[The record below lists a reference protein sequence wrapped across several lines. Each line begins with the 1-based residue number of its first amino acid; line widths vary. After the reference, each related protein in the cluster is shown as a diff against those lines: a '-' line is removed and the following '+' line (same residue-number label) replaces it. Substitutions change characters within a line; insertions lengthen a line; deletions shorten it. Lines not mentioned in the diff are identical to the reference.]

1 MALHAGETFAGYT
14 IVRQIGSG
22 GMGEVYLA
30 AHPRLPRQEALKILR
45 PDISTDH
52 DFRRRFIREAD
63 SIAALEHPNIV
74 TVHDRGETDNQLWI
88 STQYVDGTD
97 AARLLQSRYPA
108 GMPSDEVADITA
120 AIASALDYAHKK
132 GLLHR
137 DVKPAN
143 ILLSHPDPDGYRRT
157 YLADFGIARPL
168 DDPAGLTATNFTLG
182 TLAYAAP
189 EQLMG
194 NTIDGRA
201 DQYALA
207 ATAYHLLTGRPPY
220 SDTNPVAVISHH
232 LTEPPPP
239 PSTVRAELAPFN
251 TAFARALAKQ
261 PQDRFPRCQ
270 DFAHALTTATTTA
283 ARHQPEPRPRP
294 DLNPSGSGSYSASA
308 PTQQAQAA
316 AEPTA
321 HPRSKRLTPSKTALA
336 GAVVIGLLAAAVAW
350 WRPWVSQQDPNP
362 SATNPSTPAITG
374 PAIPGPPTSPTTSA
388 PPPSVTTSPRPTP
401 ATPTPPVLQG
411 VDGEFIAA
419 MRGYGVPVSEQDPQW
434 TVDQARTICRA
445 AEDNPRRYPPGKDTM
460 LAFVKY
466 IKENNPDWTQQQAT
480 RLAHGGVDYY
490 CPWVWGPNPQEIAAM
505 PPDQRYLAMLLD
517 RLGITPTDNGVSLI
531 NAARQWCGWK
541 AQGWQNYQVVDATT
555 LGTNNRK
562 DLPEMVEIAIDVYC
576 PEFSGR

>member
-1 MALHAGETFAGYT
+1 MTLGAGETFAGYT
-14 IVRQIGSG
+14 ILGQLGAG

-30 AHPRLPRQEALKILR
+30 QHPRLPRQEALKILR
-45 PDISTDH
+45 TDISND
-52 DFRRRFIREAD
+52 DSFRQRFIREAD

-74 TVHDRGETDNQLWI
+74 TVHDRGKTDNQLWI

-108 GMPSDEVADITA
+108 GMPADEVADIIA
-120 AIASALDYAHKK
+120 AIASALDYAHKQ

-143 ILLSHPDPDGYRRT
+143 ILLSHPDPDGNRRI

-168 DDPAGLTATNFTLG
+168 DDPDGLTATNFTLG

-220 SDTNPVAVISHH
+220 SNTNPVAVISHH

-239 PSTVRAELAPFN
+239 PSTVRPELAPFDA
-251 TAFARALAKQ
+251 AFARALAKQ

-283 ARHQPEPRPRP
+283 
-294 DLNPSGSGSYSASA
+294 GSYSASA
-308 PTQQAQAA
+308 PTQQAQVAA
-316 AEPTA
+316 QPTA
-321 HPRSKRLTPSKTALA
+321 HPRSKRLALSKTALA
-336 GAVVIGLLAAAVAW
+336 GAVVIGLLAAGVAW
-350 WRPWVSQQDPNP
+350 WRPWVSQRDPNP
-362 SATNPSTPAITG
+362 SATNPSTPASTG
-374 PAIPGPPTSPTTSA
+374 PAIPGPPTSLTTST
-388 PPPSVTTSPRPTP
+388 PPPSVTTSPLPTP

-434 TVDQARTICRA
+434 TVGQARAVCAA
-445 AEDNPRRYPPGKDTM
+445 AEDNPRRYPPGKDAV
-460 LAFVKY
+460 LAFVKGVM
-466 IKENNPDWTQQQAT
+466 ENNPDWTRQQAT
-480 RLAHGGVDYY
+480 RFTDVAVDYY
-490 CPWVWGPNPQEIAAM
+490 CPWLRGPSQQEIAAM
-505 PPDQRYLAMLLD
+505 PSDQRYLTMLQD

-555 LGTNNRK
+555 LGPNNRK

>member
-1 MALHAGETFAGYT
+1 MKLGVGETFAGYT
-14 IVRQIGSG
+14 ILGQLGAG

-30 AHPRLPRQEALKILR
+30 QHPRLPRHEALKVLR
-45 PDISTDH
+45 TDISND
-52 DFRRRFIREAD
+52 DNFRQRFIREAD

-74 TVHDRGETDNQLWI
+74 TVHDRGQTDNQLWI

-108 GMPSDEVADITA
+108 GMPADEVTDITA
-120 AIASALDYAHKK
+120 AIASALDYAHKQ

-143 ILLSHPDPDGYRRT
+143 ILLSHPDPDGNRRT

-168 DDPAGLTATNFTLG
+168 NDPAGLTATNFTLG

-207 ATAYHLLTGRPPY
+207 TTAYHLLTGRPPY

-232 LTEPPPP
+232 LTKPPPP
-239 PSTVRAELAPFN
+239 PSTVRPELAPFDA
-251 TAFARALAKQ
+251 AFARALAKK

-270 DFAHALTTATTTA
+270 DFAHALITATTTA
-283 ARHQPEPRPRP
+283 
-294 DLNPSGSGSYSASA
+294 GSYSASA
-308 PTQQAQAA
+308 PTQQAQVA

-321 HPRSKRLTPSKTALA
+321 HPRSKRLALSKTALA
-336 GAVVIGLLAAAVAW
+336 GAVVIGLLAAGVAW
-350 WRPWVSQQDPNP
+350 WRPWVSQRDPNP
-362 SATNPSTPAITG
+362 SATNPSTPATTG
-374 PAIPGPPTSPTTSA
+374 PAIPGPPTSPTNSA
-388 PPPSVTTSPRPTP
+388 PPPSVTTSPLPTP

-411 VDGEFIAA
+411 VDSEFIAA
-419 MRGYGVPVSEQDPQW
+419 MRGYGVPVSEEDPQW
-434 TVDQARTICRA
+434 TVGQARAVCAA
-445 AEDNPRRYPPGKDTM
+445 AEDNPRRYPPGKDAV
-460 LAFVKY
+460 LAFVKGVM
-466 IKENNPDWTQQQAT
+466 ENNPDWTRQQAT
-480 RLAHGGVDYY
+480 RFTHGAVDYY
-490 CPWVWGPNPQEIAAM
+490 CPWLWGPNPAEIAAM
-505 PPDQRYLAMLLD
+505 PSDQRYLAMLQD
-517 RLGITPTDNGVSLI
+517 RLGITPNDNGVSLI

-541 AQGWQNYQVVDATT
+541 AQGWRNDQVMDATT
-555 LGTNNRK
+555 LNGNSRK
-562 DLPEMVEIAIDVYC
+562 DLPDMVEIAIDVYC

>member
-1 MALHAGETFAGYT
+1 MTLGAGETFAGYT
-14 IVRQIGSG
+14 ILGQLGAG

-30 AHPRLPRQEALKILR
+30 QHPRLPRQEALKILR
-45 PDISTDH
+45 TDISND
-52 DFRRRFIREAD
+52 DSFRQRFIREAD

-97 AARLLQSRYPA
+97 AARLLKSRYPA
-108 GMPSDEVADITA
+108 GMPADEVADIIA
-120 AIASALDYAHKK
+120 AIASALDYAHKQ

-143 ILLSHPDPDGYRRT
+143 ILLSHPDPDGNRRI

-168 DDPAGLTATNFTLG
+168 DDDPAGLTATNFTLG

-194 NTIDGRA
+194 STIDGRA

-239 PSTVRAELAPFN
+239 PSTVRPELAPFDA
-251 TAFARALAKQ
+251 AFARALAKQ

-283 ARHQPEPRPRP
+283 
-294 DLNPSGSGSYSASA
+294 GSYSASA
-308 PTQQAQAA
+308 PTQQAPVA

-321 HPRSKRLTPSKTALA
+321 HPRSKRLAPLKTALA
-336 GAVVIGLLAAAVAW
+336 GAVAIGLLAAGVAW
-350 WRPWVSQQDPNP
+350 WRPWVSQRDPNP
-362 SATNPSTPAITG
+362 SATNPSTPATTG

-388 PPPSVTTSPRPTP
+388 PPPSVTTSPLPTP

-434 TVDQARTICRA
+434 TVNQARAVCA
-445 AEDNPRRYPPGKDTM
+445 AAQDNPGRYPPGKDTV
-460 LAFVKY
+460 LAFVKGVM
-466 IKENNPDWTQQQAT
+466 ENNPDWTRQQAT
-480 RLAHGGVDYY
+480 RFTDVAVDYY
-490 CPWVWGPNPQEIAAM
+490 CPWLRGPSQQEIAAM
-505 PPDQRYLAMLLD
+505 PSDQRYLATLQD

-531 NAARQWCGWK
+531 NAARQWCGLK
-541 AQGWQNYQVVDATT
+541 AQGWQNYQVVNATT
-555 LGTNNRK
+555 LGSNDRK

>member
-1 MALHAGETFAGYT
+1 MTLGAGETFAGYT
-14 IVRQIGSG
+14 ILGQLGAG

-30 AHPRLPRQEALKILR
+30 QHPRLPRQEALKILR
-45 PDISTDH
+45 TDISND
-52 DFRRRFIREAD
+52 DSFRQRFIREAD

-74 TVHDRGETDNQLWI
+74 TVHDRGKTDNQLWI

-108 GMPSDEVADITA
+108 GMPADEVADIIA
-120 AIASALDYAHKK
+120 AIASALDYAHKQ

-143 ILLSHPDPDGYRRT
+143 ILLSQPDPDGNRRI

-168 DDPAGLTATNFTLG
+168 DDPDGLTATNFTLG

-220 SDTNPVAVISHH
+220 SNTNPVAVISHH

-239 PSTVRAELAPFN
+239 PSTVRPELAPFDA
-251 TAFARALAKQ
+251 AFARALAKQ

-283 ARHQPEPRPRP
+283 
-294 DLNPSGSGSYSASA
+294 GSYSASA
-308 PTQQAQAA
+308 PTQQAQVAA
-316 AEPTA
+316 QPTA
-321 HPRSKRLTPSKTALA
+321 HPRSKRLALSKTALA
-336 GAVVIGLLAAAVAW
+336 GAVVIGLLAAGVAW
-350 WRPWVSQQDPNP
+350 WRPWVSQRDPNP
-362 SATNPSTPAITG
+362 SATNPSTPASTG
-374 PAIPGPPTSPTTSA
+374 PAIPGPPTSLTTST
-388 PPPSVTTSPRPTP
+388 PPPSVTTSPLPTP

-434 TVDQARTICRA
+434 TVGQARAVCAA
-445 AEDNPRRYPPGKDTM
+445 AEDNPRRYPPGKDAV
-460 LAFVKY
+460 LAFVKGVM
-466 IKENNPDWTQQQAT
+466 ENNPDWTRQQAT
-480 RLAHGGVDYY
+480 RFTDVAVDYY
-490 CPWVWGPNPQEIAAM
+490 CPWLRGPSQQEIAAM
-505 PPDQRYLAMLLD
+505 PSDQRYLTMLQD

-531 NAARQWCGWK
+531 NAARQWCGWR

-555 LGTNNRK
+555 LGPNNRK

>member
-1 MALHAGETFAGYT
+1 MTLGAGETFAGYT
-14 IVRQIGSG
+14 ILGQLGAG

-30 AHPRLPRQEALKILR
+30 QHPRLPRQEALKILR
-45 PDISTDH
+45 TDISND
-52 DFRRRFIREAD
+52 DSFRQRFIREAD

-74 TVHDRGETDNQLWI
+74 TVHDRGKTDNQLWI

-108 GMPSDEVADITA
+108 GMPADEVADITA
-120 AIASALDYAHKK
+120 AIASALDYAHKQ

-143 ILLSHPDPDGYRRT
+143 ILLSQPDPDGNRRI

-168 DDPAGLTATNFTLG
+168 DDPDGLTATNFTLG

-220 SDTNPVAVISHH
+220 SNTNPVAVISHH

-239 PSTVRAELAPFN
+239 PSTVRPELAPFDA
-251 TAFARALAKQ
+251 AFARALAKQ

-283 ARHQPEPRPRP
+283 
-294 DLNPSGSGSYSASA
+294 GSYSASA
-308 PTQQAQAA
+308 PTQQAQVAA
-316 AEPTA
+316 QPTA
-321 HPRSKRLTPSKTALA
+321 HPRSKRLALSKTALA
-336 GAVVIGLLAAAVAW
+336 GAVVIGLLAAGVAW
-350 WRPWVSQQDPNP
+350 WRPWVSQRDPNP
-362 SATNPSTPAITG
+362 SATNPSTPASTG
-374 PAIPGPPTSPTTSA
+374 PAIPGPPTSLTTST
-388 PPPSVTTSPRPTP
+388 PPPSVTTSPLPTP

-434 TVDQARTICRA
+434 TVGQARAVCAA
-445 AEDNPRRYPPGKDTM
+445 AEDNPRRYPPGKDAV
-460 LAFVKY
+460 LAFVKGVM
-466 IKENNPDWTQQQAT
+466 ENNPDWTRQQAT
-480 RLAHGGVDYY
+480 RFTDVAVDYY
-490 CPWVWGPNPQEIAAM
+490 CPWLRGPSQQEIAAM
-505 PPDQRYLAMLLD
+505 PSDQRYLTMLQD

-555 LGTNNRK
+555 LGPNNRK

>member
-1 MALHAGETFAGYT
+1 MTLGAGETFAGYT
-14 IVRQIGSG
+14 ILGQLGAG

-30 AHPRLPRQEALKILR
+30 QHPRLPRHEALKILR
-45 PDISTDH
+45 TDISND
-52 DFRRRFIREAD
+52 DSFRQRFIREAD

-108 GMPSDEVADITA
+108 GMPADEVADIIA
-120 AIASALDYAHKK
+120 AIASALDYAHKQ

-143 ILLSHPDPDGYRRT
+143 ILLSHPDPDGNRRI

-194 NTIDGRA
+194 STIDGRA
-201 DQYALA
+201 DQYPLA
-207 ATAYHLLTGRPPY
+207 ATTYHLLTVPPPY
-220 SDTNPVAVISHH
+220 SDTNRVAVISHH

-239 PSTVRAELAPFN
+239 PSTVRPELAPFDA
-251 TAFARALAKQ
+251 AFARALAKQ

-270 DFAHALTTATTTA
+270 DFAHALTTANTTA
-283 ARHQPEPRPRP
+283 
-294 DLNPSGSGSYSASA
+294 GSYSASA
-308 PTQQAQAA
+308 PTQQAPVA

-321 HPRSKRLTPSKTALA
+321 HPRSRRLAPLKTALA
-336 GAVVIGLLAAAVAW
+336 GAVVIGLLAAGVAW
-350 WRPWVSQQDPNP
+350 WRPWVSQRDPNP
-362 SATNPSTPAITG
+362 SATNPSTPATTG

-388 PPPSVTTSPRPTP
+388 PPPSVTASPLPTP

-434 TVDQARTICRA
+434 TVGQARAVCAA
-445 AEDNPRRYPPGKDTM
+445 AEDNPRRYPPGKDAV
-460 LAFVKY
+460 LAFVKGVM
-466 IKENNPDWTQQQAT
+466 ENNPDWTRQQAT
-480 RLAHGGVDYY
+480 RFTDVAVDYY
-490 CPWVWGPNPQEIAAM
+490 CPWLRGPSQQEIAAM
-505 PPDQRYLAMLLD
+505 PSDQRYLAMLQD

-555 LGTNNRK
+555 LGANDRK

>member
-1 MALHAGETFAGYT
+1 MTLGAGETFAGYT
-14 IVRQIGSG
+14 ILGQLGAG

-30 AHPRLPRQEALKILR
+30 QHPRLPRQEALKILR
-45 PDISTDH
+45 TDISND
-52 DFRRRFIREAD
+52 DSFRQRFIREAD

-97 AARLLQSRYPA
+97 AARLLKSRYPA
-108 GMPSDEVADITA
+108 GMPADEVADIIA
-120 AIASALDYAHKK
+120 AIASALDYAHKQ

-143 ILLSHPDPDGYRRT
+143 ILLSH
-157 YLADFGIARPL
+157 
-168 DDPAGLTATNFTLG
+168 PAGLTATNFTLG

-194 NTIDGRA
+194 STIDGRA

-239 PSTVRAELAPFN
+239 PSTVRPELAPFDA
-251 TAFARALAKQ
+251 AFARALAKQ

-283 ARHQPEPRPRP
+283 
-294 DLNPSGSGSYSASA
+294 GSYSASA
-308 PTQQAQAA
+308 PTQQAPVA

-321 HPRSKRLTPSKTALA
+321 HPRSKRLAPLKTALA
-336 GAVVIGLLAAAVAW
+336 GAVAIGLLAAGVAW
-350 WRPWVSQQDPNP
+350 WRPWVSQRDPNP
-362 SATNPSTPAITG
+362 SATNPSTPATTG

-388 PPPSVTTSPRPTP
+388 PPPSVTTSPLPTP

-434 TVDQARTICRA
+434 TVNQARAVCA
-445 AEDNPRRYPPGKDTM
+445 AAQDNPGRYPPGKDTV
-460 LAFVKY
+460 LAFVKGVM
-466 IKENNPDWTQQQAT
+466 ENNPDWTRQQAT
-480 RLAHGGVDYY
+480 RFTDVAVDYY
-490 CPWVWGPNPQEIAAM
+490 CPWLRGPSQQEIAAM
-505 PPDQRYLAMLLD
+505 PSDQRYLATLQD

-531 NAARQWCGWK
+531 NAARQWCGLK
-541 AQGWQNYQVVDATT
+541 AQGWQNYQVVNATT
-555 LGTNNRK
+555 LGSNDRK

>member
-1 MALHAGETFAGYT
+1 
-14 IVRQIGSG
+14 
-22 GMGEVYLA
+22 MGEVYLA
-30 AHPRLPRQEALKILR
+30 QHPRLPRHEALKILR
-45 PDISTDH
+45 TDISND
-52 DFRRRFIREAD
+52 DSFRQRFIREAD

-74 TVHDRGETDNQLWI
+74 TVHDRGEADNQLWI

-108 GMPSDEVADITA
+108 GMPADEVADITA

-143 ILLSHPDPDGYRRT
+143 ILLSHPDPDGNRRI

-194 NTIDGRA
+194 STIDGRA

-239 PSTVRAELAPFN
+239 PSTVRPELAPFDA
-251 TAFARALAKQ
+251 AFARALAKQ
-261 PQDRFPRCQ
+261 PRDRFPRCQ
-270 DFAHALTTATTTA
+270 DFAHALTTATA
-283 ARHQPEPRPRP
+283 
-294 DLNPSGSGSYSASA
+294 GSYSASA
-308 PTQQAQAA
+308 PTQQAQVA

-350 WRPWVSQQDPNP
+350 WRPWVSQRDPNP
-362 SATNPSTPAITG
+362 SATTPSTSATTG
-374 PAIPGPPTSPTTSA
+374 PAIPGPPTSPSTSA
-388 PPPSVTTSPRPTP
+388 PPPSVTNSPLPTP
-401 ATPTPPVLQG
+401 ATPTPPVLKG
-411 VDGEFIAA
+411 ADGEFIAA
-419 MRGYGVPVSEQDPQW
+419 MRGYGVPVSEQDPPM
-434 TVDQARTICRA
+434 DRRPSAR
-445 AEDNPRRYPPGKDTM
+445 
-460 LAFVKY
+460 
-466 IKENNPDWTQQQAT
+466 
-480 RLAHGGVDYY
+480 RLP
-490 CPWVWGPNPQEIAAM
+490 C
-505 PPDQRYLAMLLD
+505 
-517 RLGITPTDNGVSLI
+517 
-531 NAARQWCGWK
+531 C
-541 AQGWQNYQVVDATT
+541 
-555 LGTNNRK
+555 
-562 DLPEMVEIAIDVYC
+562 
-576 PEFSGR
+576 

>member
-1 MALHAGETFAGYT
+1 MTLGAGETFAGYT
-14 IVRQIGSG
+14 ILGQLGAG

-30 AHPRLPRQEALKILR
+30 QHPRLPRHEALKILR
-45 PDISTDH
+45 TDISND
-52 DFRRRFIREAD
+52 DSFRQRFIREAD

-74 TVHDRGETDNQLWI
+74 TVHDRGKTDNQLWI

-108 GMPSDEVADITA
+108 GMPADEVADIIA
-120 AIASALDYAHKK
+120 AIASALDYAHKQ

-143 ILLSHPDPDGYRRT
+143 ILLSHPDPDGNRRI

-194 NTIDGRA
+194 STIDGRA

-239 PSTVRAELAPFN
+239 PSTVRPELAPFDA
-251 TAFARALAKQ
+251 AFARALAKQ
-261 PQDRFPRCQ
+261 PQDRFPLCQ
-270 DFAHALTTATTTA
+270 DFAHALTATTTA
-283 ARHQPEPRPRP
+283 
-294 DLNPSGSGSYSASA
+294 GSYSASA

-336 GAVVIGLLAAAVAW
+336 GAVVIGLLAATVAW
-350 WRPWVSQQDPNP
+350 WRPWASQRDPNP

-388 PPPSVTTSPRPTP
+388 PPPSVTTSPLPTP
-401 ATPTPPVLQG
+401 VTPTPPVLQG

-434 TVDQARTICRA
+434 TVNQARAVCA
-445 AEDNPRRYPPGKDTM
+445 AAQDNPRRYPPGGDTV
-460 LAFVKY
+460 LAFVKGVM
-466 IKENNPDWTQQQAT
+466 ENNPDWTRQQAT
-480 RLAHGGVDYY
+480 RFTDVAVDYY
-490 CPWVWGPNPQEIAAM
+490 CPRLRGPSQQEIAAM
-505 PPDQRYLAMLLD
+505 PSDQRYLATLQD
-517 RLGITPTDNGVSLI
+517 RLGITPTDNGFSLI
-531 NAARQWCGWK
+531 NAARQWCGLK

-555 LGTNNRK
+555 LGPNDRK